1 MTTGDP
7 VDGGSD
13 LLRAQPNA
21 GRGRTV
27 LRAMMHLT
35 KNRGMWWQR
44 RRWRLD
50 VHHSV
55 YKYVYMAE
63 TVRIEPAAHLALV
76 EIAREKHVSL
86 TEALSRAV
94 ELYRRQVFLEGVA
107 ADFASLKADA
117 GAWAEEEAER
127 RVWDASNA
135 DGFEHE

>member
-1 MTTGDP
+1 
-7 VDGGSD
+7 
-13 LLRAQPNA
+13 
-21 GRGRTV
+21 
-27 LRAMMHLT
+27 MHLT

-50 VHHSV
+50 VHRSV

-86 TEALSRAV
+86 TEALSLAV
-94 ELYRRQVFLEGVA
+94 ELYRREVFLEGVA
-107 ADFASLKADA
+107 ADFASLQADA

-135 DGFEHE
+135 DGLEHE